1 MAKLSVW
8 SLWLS
13 SALTLLGASALG
25 AVIPPDALEQGDLK
39 NPSTVAVWLKANGAS
54 ADKAR
59 VALFFEA
66 GLKEKK
72 RSKWGPAEKGFVASA
87 LLYPAPNT
95 LIEYANAVLHSLGAA
110 RAREKTVAQY
120 MRTDM
125 IAIESIYR
133 SALAADAV
141 LNTLSA
147 TEKKQIGQNAD
158 CLSAFIKSGENQIDC
173 QPLQAY
179 GLK

>member
-1 MAKLSVW
+1 MAKLSARLLLLSSVLVLL
-8 SLWLS
+8 SS
-13 SALTLLGASALG
+13 SALGH
-25 AVIPPDALEQGDLK
+25 VIQPKSLEQRDLK
-39 NPSTVAVWLKANGAS
+39 NPTSVSTWLKANGAS
-54 ADKAR
+54 ADRAG
-59 VALFFEA
+59 AEWFFKE

-72 RSKWGPAEKGFVASA
+72 RGAWGPAGKGFGASA
-87 LLYPAPNT
+87 LLYPAPKA
-95 LIEYANAVLHSLGAA
+95 LIEYANAVLHSVGEA
-110 RAREKTVAQY
+110 RARENTVAQY

-125 IAIESIYR
+125 TSVESIYR

-147 TEKKQIGQNAD
+147 TEKIRTRQNTD
-158 CLSAFIKSGENQIDC
+158 CLATFIRSGKTQIDC